1 LLLTVNS
8 NILTEKIATSLV
20 FRREMSTCRI

>member
-1 LLLTVNS
+1 LTVNS
-8 NILTEKIATSLV
+8 NILTEKIAISLV